1 MAIAANQLI
10 TKTDGTLRPGLA
22 AAEHLY
28 QGQITFIDASG
39 YHSSTKSVV
48 LGGILRGEVDNSTGS
63 AGDKAVEVL
72 RGVCV
77 ELNGTGLTQASVGAT
92 AYASDNDTISDT
104 DGGTDCPVGEIVS
117 VISATRALVA
127 VKN

>member
-1 MAIAANQLI
+1 
-10 TKTDGTLRPGLA
+10 
-22 AAEHLY
+22 
-28 QGQITFIDASG
+28 
-39 YHSSTKSVV
+39 V

>member
-28 QGQITFIDASG
+28 QGQISFINAGG
-39 YHSSTKSVV
+39 YHSSTKTTV
-48 LGGILRGEVDNSTGS
+48 LGGIVREEVDNSAGS
-63 AGDKAVEVL
+63 AGDKEVEVL
-72 RGVCV
+72 RGVAV

-104 DGGTDCPVGEIVS
+104 DGGADCAVGEIIE

-127 VKN
+127 VKW